1 MLPPSALPYSQFA
14 SGGGSAVQVWGW
26 SSQCPEQCPVMSAL
40 LGTWWPRAPLS
51 EQELSVHLLHF
62 ITAWIFCLS
71 CRPPPPQLTVGLTV
85 SVLSAGQTGAAG
97 LAGSCR
103 AAWLGWVPWLRG
115 QTWAVWAAWRA
126 GECCVM
132 LPRPHGDPREC
143 RAGSCCGARST
154 PSFVS
159 AGAAGLPWGPGAGW

>member
-1 MLPPSALPYSQFA
+1 MQAAQQLQRGLYLSQTWYVEKH
-14 SGGGSAVQVWGW
+14 SEH
-26 SSQCPEQCPVMSAL
+26 PEIRRGCGIWVMWVLQNS
-40 LGTWWPRAPLS
+40 R
-51 EQELSVHLLHF
+51 
-62 ITAWIFCLS
+62 C
-71 CRPPPPQLTVGLTV
+71 PPPPQLTVGLTV

-103 AAWLGWVPWLRG
+103 TAWLGWVPWLRG

>member
-1 MLPPSALPYSQFA
+1 MPGAVPCDERPIGHMVAKGTSVRARAQCSSSPFHHSVDILALLSPPPSACSQ
-14 SGGGSAVQVWGW
+14 V
-26 SSQCPEQCPVMSAL
+26 
-40 LGTWWPRAPLS
+40 
-51 EQELSVHLLHF
+51 
-62 ITAWIFCLS
+62 
-71 CRPPPPQLTVGLTV
+71 PQLTVGLTV
-85 SVLSAGQTGAAG
+85 PVLSAGQTGAAG